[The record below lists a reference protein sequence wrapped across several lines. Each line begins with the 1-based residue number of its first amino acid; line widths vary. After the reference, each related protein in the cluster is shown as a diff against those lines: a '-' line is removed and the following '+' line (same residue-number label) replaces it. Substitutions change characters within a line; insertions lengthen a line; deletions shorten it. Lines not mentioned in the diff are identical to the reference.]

1 MTAAAAPIRVLELR
15 TVRGTG
21 GGPEK
26 TILSGAEQSDRAKY
40 AITVCYIRDRRDLTF
55 HIDTRA
61 RALGIDYIEVCERHS
76 FDHRIWPQLR
86 TLVRERHIDIVHAH
100 EYKTDLL
107 ALLLARYEAVIPLA
121 TAHGWT
127 GHSWRERSIYYPADR
142 RLLARFPRVIAVSS
156 EIRATLVDAGAKPD
170 RVVVVLN
177 GIDPVAFTRNRSQ
190 RDAARTRFGLG
201 SHDVAIGAVGRL
213 EPQKGFTTL
222 IRAFARISQEIR
234 EAKLVIA
241 GEGSLRTALEQEI
254 TALKLEDRCHLVGHV
269 DDVRSIHLALDLFV
283 QASTYEGT
291 PNAVLEAMALE
302 TPIVATNVGGTTELA
317 RDGVDALIVPA
328 NDEQAL
334 TDAMS
339 VALTDK
345 AAGVR
350 RVAAA
355 RKRVEADLSFDART
369 RTVERIYDELAAE
382 FSRSGDARAMRGP
395 EVCATR

>member
-1 MTAAAAPIRVLELR
+1 MTAATAPIRVLELR
-15 TVRGTG
+15 TVLGTG

-26 TILSGAEQSDRAKY
+26 TILSGAELSDPAKY

-55 HIDTRA
+55 HIDARA
-61 RALGIDYIEVCERHS
+61 RALGIDYIEVGERHS

-86 TLVRERHIDIVHAH
+86 TIVRERHIHIVHAH
-100 EYKTDLL
+100 EYKTDFL
-107 ALLLARYEAVIPLA
+107 ALMLGRYEAVIPLA

-156 EIRATLVDAGAKPD
+156 EIRAALVAAGAKHD

-177 GIDPVAFTRNRSQ
+177 GIDPIAFTRNRGQ
-190 RDAARTRFGLG
+190 RDAARTRLGLG
-201 SHDVAIGAVGRL
+201 SHDVVIGAVGRL

-234 EAKLVIA
+234 EAQLVIA

-254 TALKLEDRCHLVGHV
+254 AALKLEDRCHLVGHV
-269 DDVRSIHLALDLFV
+269 DDVRPLHVAFDLFV

-317 RDGVDALIVPA
+317 RDGVDALIVPP

-334 TDAMS
+334 TDAMR

-345 AAGVR
+345 AAGAR

-369 RTVERIYDELAAE
+369 RKVECIYDELAAE

>member
-1 MTAAAAPIRVLELR
+1 MTATAAPIRVLELR
-15 TVRGTG
+15 TVLGTG

-26 TILSGAEQSDRAKY
+26 TILSGAERSDPAKY

-86 TLVRERHIDIVHAH
+86 TIVRERHIDIVHAH

-142 RLLARFPRVIAVSS
+142 WLLARFPRVIAVSS
-156 EIRATLVDAGAKPD
+156 QIRATLVDAGAKPD
-170 RVVVVLN
+170 RVAVVLN
-177 GIDPVAFTRNRSQ
+177 GIDPVAFTRNRTQ

-201 SHDVAIGAVGRL
+201 SHDVVIGAVGRL
-213 EPQKGFTTL
+213 ETQKEFTTL

-254 TALKLEDRCHLVGHV
+254 TALKLEDRCQLVGHV
-269 DDVRSIHLALDLFV
+269 DDVRPIHLALDLFV

-317 RDGVDALIVPA
+317 RDGVDALIVPP

-334 TDAMS
+334 TDAMR
-339 VALTDK
+339 VALTDT
-345 AAGVR
+345 AAGAR

-369 RTVERIYDELAAE
+369 RKVECIYDELAAE